1 MIEQVGFSDKGVQK
15 LDGLFGAF
23 TSTRPL
29 YDFTKKDGEVKP
41 VVKDLP
47 TPPQGNNTEIVARD
61 RVKNIMPM
69 FEPYIPLISPMQPI
83 AKQNIAFD
91 RLAPIKLTPEPML
104 AEQERQRQAEIARI
118 EQAGMSPQQQ
128 EALLAQGLATSQM
141 SANDA
146 ISKVETWNAQNQ
158 FQTDQANQQIGA
170 REAIMNA
177 QFNSD
182 YQDKMMQT
190 LANQE
195 ETLRNQYRTQFLQGQ
210 ADRNYITDLNKI
222 NALSSDFAITDRG
235 VEYLNNKPFSPTE
248 NKAESEYLKTLTP
261 EERIQWQKQKTDLI
275 NANLN
280 KPKEQTSQQ
289 GGMYALKKRY
299 QLGLKK

>member
-1 MIEQVGFSDKGVQK
+1 MIQQVGFSDKGVQK
-15 LDGLFGAF
+15 LDGKFGAF

-29 YDFTKKDGEVKP
+29 YDFTKKDGEIKP
-41 VVKDLP
+41 VVTALP
-47 TPPQGNNTEIVARD
+47 TQPQENQTEVVARD

-69 FEPYIPLISPMQPI
+69 FEPYIPLRDTLDPI

-104 AEQERQRQAEIARI
+104 AEQERQRQADVARV

-141 SANDA
+141 ASNDA

-170 REAIMNA
+170 REDIMNA
-177 QFNSD
+177 QFNAT
-182 YQDKMMQT
+182 YQDQM
-190 LANQE
+190 LAGLNAMRD
-195 ETLRNQYRTQFLQGQ
+195 TDRNIYREQFLQGQ

-222 NALSSDFAITDRG
+222 NALSDQFQVTPYGI
-235 VEYLNNKPFSPTE
+235 EYLNNKSYSPKKNTE
-248 NKAESEYLKTLTP
+248 EEKYLATLTP
-261 EERIQWQKQKTDLI
+261 EQRLLWEKQKTDMI

-280 KPKEQTSQQ
+280 KTKEQTSQQ

-299 QLGLKK
+299 QMGLKK